1 MPTYAYRCPNGHE
14 FDHFF
19 RKMSD
24 AVQTLPCPTDGL
36 PAVRQVSGGA
46 GLHFK
51 GSGFYA
57 TDYKRP
63 SSNGGEGSE
72 GKPADKSADKPA
84 DKPASPASSSG
95 DGSKKNE

>member
-19 RKMSD
+19 RKMSE

-46 GLHFK
+46 GLLFK

-63 SSNGGEGSE
+63 SSNNGGEAS
-72 GKPADKSADKPA
+72 DNKPA
-84 DKPASPASSSG
+84 DKPAAPAAPSG

>member
-19 RKMSD
+19 RKMSE

-46 GLHFK
+46 GLVFK

-57 TDYKRP
+57 TDYKR
-63 SSNGGEGSE
+63 SSKNGDEGSDS
-72 GKPADKSADKPA
+72 KPVTDKPA
-84 DKPASPASSSG
+84 ATPATSPG
-95 DGSKKNE
+95 DGSKKSE

>member
-19 RKMSD
+19 RKMSE

-46 GLHFK
+46 GLVFK

-63 SSNGGEGSE
+63 SKNGDEGSD
-72 GKPADKSADKPA
+72 GKPAADKPA
-84 DKPASPASSSG
+84 DKPAAPAASSG

>member
-24 AVQTLPCPTDGL
+24 AAQTMPCPTDGL
-36 PAVRQVSGGA
+36 PAVRLVSGGA
-46 GLHFK
+46 GLVFK

-57 TDYKRP
+57 TDYKKP
-63 SSNGGEGSE
+63 SGNNGGESSDS
-72 GKPADKSADKPA
+72 KPAEKAEKPA
-84 DKPASPASSSG
+84 APATSSG
-95 DGSKKNE
+95 DGSKKSE

>member
-19 RKMSD
+19 RKMSE

-46 GLHFK
+46 GLLFK

-63 SSNGGEGSE
+63 SNNGGEASDS
-72 GKPADKSADKPA
+72 KPTADKPA
-84 DKPASPASSSG
+84 ADKPAAPAASSG
-95 DGSKKNE
+95 DGSKKSE